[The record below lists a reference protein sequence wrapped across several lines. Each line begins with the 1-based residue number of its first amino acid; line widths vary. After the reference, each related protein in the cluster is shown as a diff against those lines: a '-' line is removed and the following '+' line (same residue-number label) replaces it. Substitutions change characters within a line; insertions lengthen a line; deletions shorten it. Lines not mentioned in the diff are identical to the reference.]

1 MVVKKFDAEVEIN
14 DAPIICRDILTRKN
28 TQEAVS
34 NSFML
39 SYTIVS
45 SSDWLTWLQNY
56 RQEACV
62 LFAIAS
68 YAQQSNSIIYVDIIS
83 DIENCGS
90 LHSH

>member
-45 SSDWLTWLQNY
+45 SSDWLTWLQNH
-56 RQEACV
+56 RQEACA

-68 YAQQSNSIIYVDIIS
+68 YAQQTNSIIYVDIIS